1 MENADRSSNPLLA
14 DYDFPSFDRVEP
26 AHIRPGIHALLVL
39 REGKLEELEKGVA
52 PVWECL
58 VHPLERSIDRLDI
71 VWNIVDHIKAVKDSP
86 DLRAVVEDVQVVSS
100 SVTPPVIGM
109 DEAVDFL
116 AHHEMLSQCLV
127 LIHELSSNMVHRQK
141 LLIDPGF
148 VLAPLVRMVF
158 VGMWYRTRA

>member
-39 REGKLEELEKGVA
+39 RASLEGKLEELEKGVA

-86 DLRAVVEDVQVVSS
+86 DLRAVVEDVQC
-100 SVTPPVIGM
+100 
-109 DEAVDFL
+109 AL
-116 AHHEMLSQCLV
+116 KRRANLV
-127 LIHELSSNMVHRQK
+127 EE
-141 LLIDPGF
+141 
-148 VLAPLVRMVF
+148 
-158 VGMWYRTRA
+158 